1 MTQSSDDDFDWT
13 LRSGSTPSS
22 DTGPDSGVG
31 GYGYYIYIEAS
42 DPRRLN
48 DKAMI
53 LLPSFTRDG
62 DFCLS
67 FSFNMYGYHV
77 NMLRVAKLVAS
88 GQLVTLWKMKGQ
100 QGPHWQT
107 AQFNVDLRTADQLA
121 FIGIRGEAFS
131 GDIAVDSIAVRS
143 GRCVDGEKN
152 VGPH

>member
-1 MTQSSDDDFDWT
+1 MKYDIP
-13 LRSGSTPSS
+13 LRC
-22 DTGPDSGVG
+22 
-31 GYGYYIYIEAS
+31 
-42 DPRRLN
+42 R
-48 DKAMI
+48 I

-107 AQFNVDLRTADQLA
+107 AQFNVDLRTADQVSTIVDMA
-121 FIGIRGEAFS
+121 SCVAS
-131 GDIAVDSIAVRS
+131 GKCNYIDDDDDDCDDNDDEYD
-143 GRCVDGEKN
+143 GDDDDGEDDDYYMHYYYM
-152 VGPH
+152 VL